1 MTLIAPCE
9 ISLSGKKGRR
19 VHPLGA
25 QPVKTGD
32 SESQAC
38 SHSARSL
45 SCPSGHRWRLRDGQA
60 RGHPETE
67 NRYAQQLRAA
77 YTSVGPSSEEANG
90 YVSMGKVIIISHMLM
105 STVPRVPKP
114 RMGNTASAPSHTQLL
129 ERPQESLLYSKQLQI
144 YGLKPPESSLKMPKR
159 WPGRGPSVASGGH
172 PMPSRIL

>member
-1 MTLIAPCE
+1 MKSPCR
-9 ISLSGKKGRR
+9 GRKDAGWY
-19 VHPLGA
+19 PLGA

-45 SCPSGHRWRLRDGQA
+45 SCPSGHRRRVRDGQA

-77 YTSVGPSSEEANG
+77 YTPVGPSSEEANG
-90 YVSMGKVIIISHMLM
+90 YVSMGKVTVISHMLM

-114 RMGNTASAPSHTQLL
+114 RMGNTASPPSHTQLL
-129 ERPQESLLYSKQLQI
+129 ERPQESPLYSKQLQI
-144 YGLKPPESSLKMPKR
+144 YFGLKPPESSLKMPTR